1 MDDFQLG
8 RSLIVRSDYETILE
22 VKVDYKLN
30 FDEHVKILCSKANNK
45 MKAVSR
51 AMPYMSVEKKNIDEL
66 FFQCAV

>member
-30 FDEHVKILCSKANNK
+30 FDEHVKILCSKSNNK

-51 AMPYMSVEKKNIDEL
+51 AMPYMSVEKKKY
-66 FFQCAV
+66 